1 MHRSDLDFASES
13 GSSSMGVV
21 GETTTSA
28 RALVPVVA
36 SDQRKA
42 HVPTDPTALEVV
54 EGLQDFQSVRP
65 RLFGIAYGM
74 LGRVADAEDVVQDVW
89 VRWHGADRAQVRDR
103 ISFLVTM
110 TTRVALNVA
119 VSARARREVPVDRG
133 LPERLPSSDDP
144 TDAVEQSV
152 DLEDAVRLLLER
164 LSPTERAVF
173 LLREAFNYPFREI
186 AEALEISEANARQV
200 KRRARTH
207 LARQQPEQVQAVD
220 GDRLFKAF
228 LNAARIGDVASLQ
241 RVLVDD
247 VVSQSGRRV
256 RTHLSPFT
264 PVRGARACGGQAV
277 AAVPETRVS

>member
-1 MHRSDLDFASES
+1 MSGQRAPAGVPGPYPARDVPGHPQARPHPGPDDGLSCSSSRTPQNGEVLMHRSDLDFASES

-103 ISFLVTM
+103 IAFLVTM
-110 TTRVALNVA
+110 TTRVALNVV

-200 KRRARTH
+200 KRRARTPRS
-207 LARQQPEQVQAVD
+207 A
-220 GDRLFKAF
+220 
-228 LNAARIGDVASLQ
+228 
-241 RVLVDD
+241 
-247 VVSQSGRRV
+247 
-256 RTHLSPFT
+256 T
-264 PVRGARACGGQAV
+264 ARAGSGGG
-277 AAVPETRVS
+277 R